1 MKVVRLRTWVV
12 PIVVLLISL
21 AGAMNAFAQ
30 ASGTITGTVVDSSGA
45 ALPGATVTVTESN
58 TLAVR
63 TGVSNEAGLFRMAAL
78 DPGEYTVRVELA
90 SFKPVSISA
99 VKVSTSEI

>member
-1 MKVVRLRTWVV
+1 MKDVRLRTWVV
-12 PIVVLLISL
+12 PIVVALISL

-30 ASGTITGTVVDSSGA
+30 AATGTLTGTVVDGSGA
-45 ALPGATVTVTESN
+45 ALPGATVTVTEKN

-63 TGVSNEAGLFRMAAL
+63 NGVSNEAGLFRLAAL

-90 SFKPVSISA
+90 SFKSVSISA
-99 VKVSTSEI
+99 VKLSTA